1 MIEAIIQDKPCL
13 IRVTYYRPARPMKI
27 TGWGYG
33 DAEAP
38 IEVDMEFDVLHL
50 DGSPA
55 PELEDAMTE
64 NERAEIWRLV
74 EEAMVAPR
82 EC

>member
-13 IRVTYYRPARPMKI
+13 IRVTYYRPSMPMRI

-64 NERAEIWRLV
+64 NERAEIWRKV
-74 EEAMVAPR
+74 EEVMEAPR
-82 EC
+82 EY